1 MFHDDQLLLIIS
13 YSLKRNLPEKEEE
26 MKEITKQ
33 LQALAKDNGIQGD
46 SLEDI
51 IRHISR
57 SYT

>member
-33 LQALAKDNGIQGD
+33 LQVLAKDNGIQGD